1 MSTAEQV
8 VTVHEYTARAG
19 DRLRVHWEPTY
30 YQPGV
35 GLQQLEGQPV
45 LATMNLSK
53 FISVLELN
61 SGVMGHAAARKL
73 ERAGWRLDEAV
84 LQDGALVV
92 GALWSEQDA
101 RFAELLRTCLP
112 DAPEFCAANRSEL
125 QPWVVRGFVDFLDVF
140 VGNAA
145 SDSGV
150 SQGAM
155 SHWPAN

>member
-1 MSTAEQV
+1 MEDAANSSEPAETKPKPQGKRLPHPGQLIAYESGPKRCRVGRVQNVSTTEQV

-53 FISVLELN
+53 CISVMELN

-84 LQDGALVV
+84 LQDGALV
-92 GALWSEQDA
+92 GRGRGTL
-101 RFAELLRTCLP
+101 
-112 DAPEFCAANRSEL
+112 
-125 QPWVVRGFVDFLDVF
+125 VRAGR
-140 VGNAA
+140 
-145 SDSGV
+145 
-150 SQGAM
+150 
-155 SHWPAN
+155 